1 MEINDLGNQIAP
13 PEVLLRFA
21 QEEEPRR
28 VLDDYAQVIHTL
40 RDKNF
45 TFREI
50 AEWLQ
55 GHGFDVDHNA
65 VWRAYAKTVP
75 DVEAHLAAEA
85 DDQLEEDEHRRE
97 AILNGTTVSAFSTP
111 ATVVPEP
118 ADQTSVKAS
127 GAKASKKNRSGGCGR
142 KPRKK

>member
-1 MEINDLGNQIAP
+1 MQNPNNGHEVIP

-21 QEEEPRR
+21 EEEEPRR
-28 VLDDYAQVIHTL
+28 VLDDYAQVIHAL

-55 GHGFDVDHNA
+55 GYGFDVDHNA

-75 DVEAHLAAEA
+75 DYEAHLEAEA
-85 DDQLEEDEHRRE
+85 DEQLERE
-97 AILNGTTVSAFSTP
+97 EGYQEAMLNGTLVSAPAVPTVSPP
-111 ATVVPEP
+111 ACEKSS
-118 ADQTSVKAS
+118 ADNTEKRPRR
-127 GAKASKKNRSGGCGR
+127 GRGTKKRA
-142 KPRKK
+142 